1 MTVKEAQ
8 TSFSVPNLGRN
19 EENKKRETDE
29 GLHMALGQM
38 IPKLSGL
45 KSEQEKKKES
55 VQTSIKR
62 ANGVNRQEGD
72 EAVDKKHDP

>member
-19 EENKKRETDE
+19 EENEKRETDE

-55 VQTSIKR
+55 V
-62 ANGVNRQEGD
+62 
-72 EAVDKKHDP
+72 

>member
-1 MTVKEAQ
+1 M
-8 TSFSVPNLGRN
+8 R
-19 EENKKRETDE
+19 KRETDE

-38 IPKLSGL
+38 IPKLNGL
-45 KSEQEKKKES
+45 KSEQEKKES